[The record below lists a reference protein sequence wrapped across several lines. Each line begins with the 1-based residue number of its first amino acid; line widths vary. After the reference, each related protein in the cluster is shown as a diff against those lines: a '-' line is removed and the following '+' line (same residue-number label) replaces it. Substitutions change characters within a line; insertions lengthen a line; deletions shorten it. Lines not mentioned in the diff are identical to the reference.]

1 MSSAQETILQAVRD
15 LLVAVGGTTAAKV
28 LVAGTK
34 GPRPAKPYFTV
45 RVTAAKAGDLGP
57 AERIDGLNGSIPR
70 ARMKE
75 QREATVSIQGFGTG
89 AQDVLDTFAL
99 NIDSPASLSAQGTT
113 KVACMVMSGP
123 SDMSEVVDTAEEPR
137 TLLELRVRYG
147 WQGDPANQVAVVT
160 ATIDADGIRYT
171 GDADPLSIDYV
182 YP

>member
-1 MSSAQETILQAVRD
+1 MSSAQETVLQAVRD
-15 LLVAVGGTTAAKV
+15 LLVAVGGTTGGKV
-28 LVAGTK
+28 IVAGTK

-45 RVTAAKAGDLGP
+45 RVTAAKSGDLGP
-57 AERIDGLNGSIPR
+57 AERIDGLNGSTPR

-99 NIDSPASLSAQGTT
+99 NIDSPASLAAQTT
-113 KVACMVMSGP
+113 SKMACMVMSGP
-123 SDMSEVVDTAEEPR
+123 TDISEVVDTAEEPR

-147 WQGDPANQVAVVT
+147 WQGDPANQVEVVT
-160 ATIDADGIRYT
+160 ATIDADGIRYA